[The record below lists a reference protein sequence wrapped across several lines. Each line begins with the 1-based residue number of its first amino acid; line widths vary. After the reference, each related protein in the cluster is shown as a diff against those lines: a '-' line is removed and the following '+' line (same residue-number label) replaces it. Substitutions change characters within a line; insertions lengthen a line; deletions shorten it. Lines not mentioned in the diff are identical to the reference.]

1 MSIFSGIYGSGISS
15 NSYNSAGT
23 ERTGSADSTY
33 VKNPETS
40 TNTSI
45 KNAVPGSTIEGTVV
59 SSKGDTATMDFGG
72 GVKIDLNLNLHL
84 EVRLHLVLY
93 IQICLLSLQLLR
105 HLLMPVFQY
114 RRITYLLQI
123 L

>member
-40 TNTSI
+40 TNTSL

-59 SSKGDTATMDFGG
+59 SSKGDTATIDFGG
-72 GVKIDLNLNLHL
+72 GVKIDAKIEGGMELAKGQTVTFELKSTSGSQITLSP
-84 EVRLHLVLY
+84 LY
-93 IQICLLSLQLLR
+93 TNMSSES
-105 HLLMPVFQY
+105 PVISY
-114 RRITYLLQI
+114 
-123 L
+123 